1 MRTQFQPASA
11 GALCSTM
18 SLQNL
23 YRCRCLIK
31 NRVAENKEKTMK
43 KLFML
48 MLVVALAVPAFGQ
61 LAPAGP
67 DNSPKVGDAAPDFQ
81 IPGPQRGAPPT
92 NLKDLQGK
100 KKVLLMFFP
109 GAFTPGC
116 TTEFT
121 EAGQNF
127 EKFSAM
133 NIEMIGISA
142 DLPGAQGKFKETV
155 GAKNTFVSD
164 RTLAISQ
171 KYDAANPNAAK
182 RYYFLVDQT
191 GKIIWKSTNNSLIP
205 TEKLLSDLAQVVK

>member
-1 MRTQFQPASA
+1 
-11 GALCSTM
+11 
-18 SLQNL
+18 
-23 YRCRCLIK
+23 
-31 NRVAENKEKTMK
+31 MK

-48 MLVVALAVPAFGQ
+48 LVVVARVVPAFGQ

-67 DNSPKVGDAAPDFQ
+67 DNSPKVGDVAPDFQ

-100 KKVLLMFFP
+100 KKVLLLFFP

-121 EAGQNF
+121 EAGQSA

-142 DLPGAQGKFKETV
+142 DLPGAQAKFKETV

-171 KYDAANPNAAK
+171 KYDAAAANNAK
-182 RYYFLVDQT
+182 RYYFLIDET
-191 GKIIWKSTNNSLIP
+191 GKVMWKSTNNSLIP
-205 TEKLLSDLAQVVK
+205 TDKLLTDLGQMVKK